1 MNAAFLCVGGNIG
14 DRLANIQEAKRQLM
28 GMGCVLEAESAIY
41 QTKAWGVAEAPDYYN
56 QILKISTKVEADV
69 LMKVLLEIEK
79 NMGRVRGDNRNASRT
94 MDIDILFFNTD
105 VINSEILEVPHP
117 RLHLRNFV
125 LVPLNEIASE
135 FIHPVLNKTIRELL
149 NECIDTSDVKKI

>member
-28 GMGCVLEAESAIY
+28 GMGCVIEAESAIY
-41 QTKAWGVAEAPDYYN
+41 QTKAWGVKEAPDYYN
-56 QILKISTKVEADV
+56 QMLKVSTEMAADV
-69 LMKVLLEIEK
+69 LMRTLLEIEK
-79 NMGRVRGDNRNASRT
+79 NMGRIRSDNRNASRT
-94 MDIDILFFNTD
+94 MDMDILFFNQEI
-105 VINSEILEVPHP
+105 INSDMLEVPHP

-135 FIHPVLNKTIRELL
+135 FIHPLLNKTIRELL
-149 NECIDTSDVKKI
+149 NVCSDSSPVIKL